1 MYEILKKYKGPK
13 TLPEMTL
20 DELNEMAAEIRQF
33 LIASV
38 SKTGG
43 HLAPN
48 LGVVELTIALHNVFD
63 FTSDR
68 LVFDVG
74 HQSYVHKILTGRA
87 KDFKNLRKYGGLSGF
102 PKTGESRY
110 DHFNTGH
117 ASTSISAALGM
128 ARARDIKGEDHHV
141 VAVIGDGA
149 FNGGMVWEALNDV
162 GFRKTPM
169 VIILNDNEMSISRN
183 VGSMSLYLSQLRSD
197 VHYERFKKKFQD
209 KVDKLPLG
217 KPLNDAARWMKDSVK
232 AMVMESEGLIFENMG
247 LKYLGPVDGHNIKE
261 MSKILKAARDFD
273 GPVIVHAITQKGR
286 GYDFAVQ
293 HPDKFH
299 GIAPFDCEN
308 GEISGTSSANYA
320 KVFGGAMVS
329 MAKTNSA
336 ITAITAAMPLGTGL
350 NEFAELYPDRFFDVG
365 ITEEHAVTL
374 AAGMA
379 ISGLKPYV
387 AIYSTFLQRSLDQ
400 IIHDVALQNLPVTFC
415 LDRAGVVGDDGET
428 HQGEFDISFLA
439 MIPNMTVMAPKNL
452 CELDAMLRWSQT
464 FNGPLAIRYPRGG
477 DDKGVSLEPL
487 NEFIPGK
494 WEILPVDPETQ
505 EKDIILIATGKM
517 TARAYLAAK
526 ILNGSGLSAGVVH
539 APFIKPID
547 RDLIRELSSAR
558 LIVTIEDGIIRGGFG
573 EGVLKELADNKY
585 KGRTLLL
592 GFDDTFIEQGDSSI
606 IYEKYGLTAETI
618 AHRIK
623 EVYEEVYEEVPH
635 GKA

>member
-1 MYEILKKYKGPK
+1 MYELLKKYKGPQ
-13 TLPEMTL
+13 TLREMSL
-20 DELNEMAAEIRQF
+20 DELNDLAAEIRQF
-33 LIASV
+33 LIHSV

-87 KDFKNLRKYGGLSGF
+87 GGFKNLRKYEGLSGF

-128 ARARDIKGEDHHV
+128 ARARDIKQADHKV
-141 VAVIGDGA
+141 LCVIGDGA

-162 GFRKTPM
+162 GFRKTPL
-169 VIILNDNEMSISRN
+169 IIVLNDNEMSISRN

-197 VHYERFKKKFQD
+197 VHYERFKRKFQD
-209 KVDKLPLG
+209 KVDKLPMG

-232 AMVMESEGLIFENMG
+232 AMVMESAGLVFENMG

-261 MSKILKAARDFD
+261 MSKILKAARDYD

-299 GIAPFDCEN
+299 GIAPFDCAN
-308 GEISGTSSANYA
+308 GEISGSSGANYS
-320 KVFGGAMVS
+320 KVFGNTLVG
-329 MAKTNSA
+329 MAKTNPN

-350 NEFAELYPDRFFDVG
+350 NEFAQLYPDRFFDVG

-387 AIYSTFLQRSLDQ
+387 AIYSTFLQRCLDQ
-400 IIHDVALQNLPVTFC
+400 IIHDVALQDLPVTFC
-415 LDRAGVVGDDGET
+415 LDRAGVVGEDGET
-428 HQGEFDISFLA
+428 HQGEFDISFLC
-439 MIPNMTVMAPKNL
+439 MIPHMTVMAPKSM

-464 FNGPLAIRYPRGG
+464 FDGPLAIRYPRGG
-477 DDKGVSLEPL
+477 DDKAVTLKALED
-487 NEFIPGK
+487 FTPGK
-494 WEILPVDPETQ
+494 WEILTAESAISTN
-505 EKDIILIATGKM
+505 DIILIGTGKM
-517 TARAYLAAK
+517 TARTYLAAELLK
-526 ILNGSGLSAGVVH
+526 ESGLSVGVVH
-539 APFIKPID
+539 APFLKPLD
-547 RDLIRELSSAR
+547 QKLIADASSAR
-558 LIVTIEDGIIRGGFG
+558 LIVTVEDGIIRGGFG
-573 EGVLKELADNKY
+573 EAVLKELAELNYQGK
-585 KGRTLLL
+585 TLLL
-592 GFDDTFIEQGDSSI
+592 GFDDTFIEQGDSNI
-606 IYEKYGLTAETI
+606 IYEKYGLTAQKI
-618 AHRIK
+618 ADRVK
-623 EVYEEVYEEVPH
+623 ATDKGVQH
-635 GKA
+635 GKT

>member
-1 MYEILKKYKGPK
+1 MYELLKKYKGPQ
-13 TLPEMTL
+13 TLRELSL
-20 DELNEMAAEIRQF
+20 DELNDLAAEIRQF
-33 LIASV
+33 LINSV

-87 KDFKNLRKYGGLSGF
+87 GGFKNLRKYEGLSGF

-128 ARARDIKGEDHHV
+128 ARARDIKQEDHHV
-141 VAVIGDGA
+141 LCVIGDGA

-169 VIILNDNEMSISRN
+169 IIVLNDNEMSISRN

-197 VHYERFKKKFQD
+197 VHYERFKRKFQD
-209 KVDKLPLG
+209 KVDKLPMG

-232 AMVMESEGLIFENMG
+232 AMVMESAGLVFENMG

-261 MSKILKAARDFD
+261 MSKILKAARDYD

-299 GIAPFDCEN
+299 GIAPFDCAN
-308 GEISGTSSANYA
+308 GEVNGSSGANYS
-320 KVFGGAMVS
+320 KVFGNTMVA
-329 MAKTNSA
+329 MAKTNPN

-350 NEFAELYPDRFFDVG
+350 NEFAQLYPKRFFDVG

-387 AIYSTFLQRSLDQ
+387 AIYSTFLQRCLDQ
-400 IIHDVALQNLPVTFC
+400 IIHDVALQDLPVTFC
-415 LDRAGVVGDDGET
+415 LDRAGVVGEDGET
-428 HQGEFDISFLA
+428 HQGEFDISFLS
-439 MIPNMTVMAPKNL
+439 MIPQMTVMAPKSM

-464 FNGPLAIRYPRGG
+464 FDGPLAIRYPRGG
-477 DDKGVSLEPL
+477 DDKGVNLKALE
-487 NEFIPGK
+487 EFTPGK
-494 WEILPVDPETQ
+494 WEVLTAEPAINTNE
-505 EKDIILIATGKM
+505 IILIGTGKM
-517 TARAYLAAK
+517 TARTYLAAELLK
-526 ILNGSGLSAGVVH
+526 TAGLSVGVIH
-539 APFIKPID
+539 APFLKPL
-547 RDLIRELSSAR
+547 DLGLIAELSSAS
-558 LIVTIEDGIIRGGFG
+558 LIVTVEDGIIRGGFG
-573 EGVLKELADNKY
+573 EAVLKELAELDYRGK
-585 KGRTLLL
+585 TLLL
-592 GFDDTFIEQGDSSI
+592 GFDDTFIEQGDSNI
-606 IYEKYGLTAETI
+606 IYEKYGLTAQKI
-618 AHRIK
+618 ADRVK
-623 EVYEEVYEEVPH
+623 ATAKGAQH
-635 GKA
+635 GKT

>member
-1 MYEILKKYKGPK
+1 MYEILKKYKGPQ
-13 TLPEMTL
+13 TLPTMSL
-20 DELNEMAAEIRQF
+20 DELNAMAAEIRQF
-33 LIASV
+33 LIQSV
-38 SKTGG
+38 SQNGG

-48 LGVVELTIALHNVFD
+48 LGVVELTMALHNVFD
-63 FTSDR
+63 FTTDR

-87 KDFKNLRKYGGLSGF
+87 AGFNKLRKYEGLSGF
-102 PKTGESRY
+102 PKTGESKY

-128 ARARDIKGEDHHV
+128 ARARDIKGQGHHV
-141 VAVIGDGA
+141 VCVIGDGA

-162 GFRKTPM
+162 GFRKTPL
-169 VIILNDNEMSISRN
+169 IIVLNDNEMSISRN

-197 VHYERFKKKFQD
+197 VHYERFKRKFQD
-209 KVDKLPLG
+209 RVDKLPMG
-217 KPLNDAARWMKDSVK
+217 KPLNGAARWMKDSVK
-232 AMVMESEGLIFENMG
+232 AMVMENEGLVFENMG

-261 MSKILKAARDFD
+261 MSKILKAARTYD

-286 GYDFAVQ
+286 GYDFAVL

-299 GIAPFDCEN
+299 GIAPFDSEN
-308 GEISGTSSANYA
+308 GEVSASSGMNFS
-320 KVFGGAMVS
+320 KVFGKTMVD
-329 MAKTNSA
+329 MAKTNTD

-350 NEFAELYPDRFFDVG
+350 NDFAQLYPDRFFDVG

-439 MIPNMTVMAPKNL
+439 MIPNMTVMAPKSL
-452 CELDAMLRWSQT
+452 SELDHMLRWSQSY
-464 FNGPLAIRYPRGG
+464 NGPLAIRYPRGG
-477 DDKGVSLEPL
+477 DDPGVNLEAL
-487 NEFIPGK
+487 QDFTPGQ
-494 WEILPVDPETQ
+494 WEWLLETSGD
-505 EKDIILIATGKM
+505 KAADIILIGTGKM
-517 TARAYLAAK
+517 TGRAYQAAS
-526 ILNGSGLSAGVVH
+526 ILQSAGLSVGVVH
-539 APFIKPID
+539 AAFLKPMD
-547 RDLIRELSSAR
+547 QELLGKITCAK
-558 LIVTIEDGIIRGGFG
+558 LIVTLEDGIIRGGFG
-573 EGVLKELADNKY
+573 EAVLKELSEITFGGK
-585 KGRTLLL
+585 TLLL

-606 IYEKYGLTAETI
+606 IYEKYGLTAQTI
-618 AHRIK
+618 ADRVK
-623 EVYEEVYEEVPH
+623 DTFKGVQH